1 MPTDRAAPAVTPP
14 DGLVDALV
22 QTSFTTMA
30 VLTRIAAEN
39 DISLT
44 QGRVLGILRDRR
56 LRMSVLADHLGL
68 ERSTLSGLID
78 RAVARGLVA
87 RVPNADDG
95 RAVDV
100 VLTAEGVALTDRM
113 YLVISE
119 ALAPLTQA
127 LGTADR
133 DRLQRLLELLLGTR
147 SVTTGG

>member
-1 MPTDRAAPAVTPP
+1 MPTDRPATAATPP

-22 QTSFTTMA
+22 QTSFTVMA
-30 VLTRIAAEN
+30 VLSRIAAEN

-87 RVPNADDG
+87 RVPNSDDG
-95 RAVDV
+95 RAIDV
-100 VLTAEGVALTDRM
+100 VLTAEGAALTDRM

-119 ALAPLTQA
+119 ALALQTQA
-127 LGTADR
+127 LGPADR
-133 DRLQRLLELLLGTR
+133 DRLQRLLELLLGTPDL
-147 SVTTGG
+147 